1 MLTEAQKDIK
11 IAYLEQENN
20 QLRSA
25 LLDCKIREGGLV
37 ADDTSEDPTE
47 ETTDASV

>member
-1 MLTEAQKDIK
+1 MLTETQKDIK

-25 LLDCKIREGGLV
+25 LLDCKIREGDV
-37 ADDTSEDPTE
+37 AAVDPTEDPTE
-47 ETTDASV
+47 GTTDASV